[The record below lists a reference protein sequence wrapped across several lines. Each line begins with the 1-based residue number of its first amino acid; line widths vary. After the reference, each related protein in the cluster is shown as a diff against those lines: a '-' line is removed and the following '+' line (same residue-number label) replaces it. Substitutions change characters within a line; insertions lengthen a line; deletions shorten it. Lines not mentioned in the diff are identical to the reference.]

1 MYCKI
6 LSKVIKVA
14 KRQHFNNLIKHS
26 KNKSKSV
33 WSAVKAE
40 TNNEASEDKIPLTMK
55 NKSIRNYDDLVTF
68 SMIILLMLLTPNRK
82 RVEIHIYRYLVICTQ
97 CLTHHIYN

>member
-1 MYCKI
+1 MLCKNTNNSKIKTHYKMNCKI

-26 KNKSKSV
+26 KNKSKAV

-40 TNNEASEDKIPLTMK
+40 TNNEASKDKIPLTMK
-55 NKSIRNYDDLVTF
+55 NKSINT
-68 SMIILLMLLTPNRK
+68 ITIW
-82 RVEIHIYRYLVICTQ
+82 
-97 CLTHHIYN
+97 